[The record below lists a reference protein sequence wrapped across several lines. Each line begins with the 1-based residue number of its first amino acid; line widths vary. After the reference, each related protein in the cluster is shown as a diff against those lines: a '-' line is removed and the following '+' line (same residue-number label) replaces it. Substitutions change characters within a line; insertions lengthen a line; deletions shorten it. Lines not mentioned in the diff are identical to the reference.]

1 MLPPRPFLYPI
12 LDLGLLGTRR
22 PGAVASTLL
31 DGGVTL
37 LQLRGK
43 TASDRELVVAAREV
57 LAVTRPRGAYL
68 VINDRPDVAMVVG
81 ADGVH
86 VGQDDLRP
94 RDVRALVGSRLIVGV
109 STHDLAQVTAAAGE
123 PVDYVA
129 LGPVFETRTKA
140 RPDPVV
146 GLDLLAQARLLAR
159 RPLVAI
165 GGIDVA
171 NARAVVQAGADG
183 LAVVSALLG
192 ARDLARALGDLDLEL
207 RR

>member
-12 LDLGLLGTRR
+12 LDLALLGTRA
-22 PGAVASTLL
+22 PGAVAATLL

-43 TASDRELVVAAREV
+43 SASDADLVAAAREV
-57 LAVTRPRGAYL
+57 LAVTRPRGACL
-68 VINDRPDVAMVVG
+68 VINDRPDVALVVG

-94 RDVRALVGSRLIVGV
+94 RDVRTLVGPRLVVGV
-109 STHDLAQVTAAAGE
+109 STHDLAQVSATADE

-129 LGPVFETRTKA
+129 FGPVFETRTKA

-146 GLDLLAQARLLAR
+146 GLDLLAQARRCTR

-165 GGIDVA
+165 GGIEAA
-171 NARAVVQAGADG
+171 NARAVVEAGADG

-192 ARDLARALGDLDLEL
+192 APQLSRALHELEAEL
-207 RR
+207 RP

>member
-12 LDLGLLGTRR
+12 LDLGLLGTRT
-22 PGAVASTLL
+22 PGAVASTWL

-43 TASDRELVVAAREV
+43 TASDRELVEAAREV
-57 LAVTRPRGAYL
+57 LAVTRPRGARL
-68 VINDRPDVAMVVG
+68 VVNDRPDVALVVG

-86 VGQDDLRP
+86 VGQDDLSP
-94 RDVRALVGSRLIVGV
+94 RDVRTLVGPRLIVGV
-109 STHDLAQVTAAAGE
+109 STHDLAQVTAAAEE
-123 PVDYVA
+123 PADYIA
-129 LGPVFETRTKA
+129 FGPVFETRTKA
-140 RPDPVV
+140 HPDPVV
-146 GLDLLAQARLLAR
+146 GLDLLAQARLLTR

-165 GGIDVA
+165 GGIDVG
-171 NARAVVQAGADG
+171 NARAVAQAGADG

-192 ARDLARALGDLDLEL
+192 APDLARALRELDLEL

>member
-12 LDLGLLGTRR
+12 LDLGLLGTRT
-22 PGAVASTLL
+22 PGAVASTWL

-43 TASDRELVVAAREV
+43 TASDRELVEAAREV
-57 LAVTRPRGAYL
+57 LAVTRPRGARL
-68 VINDRPDVAMVVG
+68 VVNDRPDVALVVG

-86 VGQDDLRP
+86 VGQDDLSP
-94 RDVRALVGSRLIVGV
+94 RDVRTLVGPRLIVGV
-109 STHDLAQVTAAAGE
+109 STHDLAQVTAAADE
-123 PVDYVA
+123 PADYIA
-129 LGPVFETRTKA
+129 FGPVFETRTKA
-140 RPDPVV
+140 HPDPVV
-146 GLDLLAQARLLAR
+146 GLDLLAQARLLTR

-165 GGIDVA
+165 GGIDVG
-171 NARAVVQAGADG
+171 NARAVAQAGADG

-192 ARDLARALGDLDLEL
+192 APDLARALRELDLEL